1 MRRLRWGDMLLTI
14 LTASTNS
21 CCSSLLQIV
30 NSRAFAAGR
39 QKGDGADQEEWRFCA
54 PLLDMLDHGGPCK
67 SPIQDISRETGQCQ
81 VSAFGI
87 SIAYYDPSRNL
98 SGSKKRL

>member
-1 MRRLRWGDMLLTI
+1 MQWLPTEPFVRRLAEEICVD
-14 LTASTNS
+14 NS
-21 CCSSLLQIV
+21 DSIHKHFCPLLLQIV

-67 SPIQDISRETGQCQ
+67 SPIQDSVVRQDNVRSALLASQLLITTHPET
-81 VSAFGI
+81 
-87 SIAYYDPSRNL
+87 
-98 SGSKKRL
+98 